1 MPALLEI
8 KPQVEK
14 GNWTDFK
21 VFVVEENAGIYA
33 DELKKE
39 LDNPEKPD
47 LINEI
52 DEDFS
57 LENLEIFKKDKIVFI
72 ISSFKENWQEN
83 TVREI
88 INKARENKSKI
99 LLLTL
104 NNLPLEFE
112 NKVYTFKAKDEK
124 QLLTIPK
131 IIIGSVYIHG
141 LVCIDPDDI
150 YKFLL
155 IKDYGKIDCFAF
167 ETYPDKL
174 NRFGDFINE
183 NVHKNITSTF
193 IQIEISIENQFAVAD
208 NTISVIKN
216 IINPQYLL
224 CNVWLNKN
232 FKNKKLKVHL
242 ITFN

>member
-1 MPALLEI
+1 MPALLEVE
-8 KPQVEK
+8 PQTEQ

-21 VFVVEENAGIYA
+21 VFVVEEDAGRYA
-33 DELKKE
+33 DELKEE
-39 LDNPEKPD
+39 LGNPEKPD

-52 DEDFS
+52 DENFNFED
-57 LENLEIFKKDKIVFI
+57 LEIFKKDKIVFI
-72 ISSFKENWQEN
+72 ISSFKEKWQEN
-83 TVREI
+83 AVREI
-88 INKARENKSKI
+88 INKSKKNKSKI

-104 NNLPLEFE
+104 NNPPLEFE
-112 NKVYTFKAKDEK
+112 NKVYTFKAKEEK

-131 IIIGSVYIHG
+131 IIIGSLYIRG

-155 IKDYGKIDCFAF
+155 EKDYGKIDYFSF

-174 NRFGDFINE
+174 NQFGDFINE
-183 NVHKNITSTF
+183 NVSKNITSTF
-193 IQIEISIENQFAVAD
+193 IQIEMSIENQFAVAD
-208 NTISVIKN
+208 DTISVIKN
-216 IINPQYLL
+216 VVNPQYLVY
-224 CNVWLNKN
+224 NVWLNKN